1 MLSESLQG
9 VRTHSSS
16 NSVKCRP
23 SSMKKRGNLCSF
35 DKTSSKSGQV
45 EHSLEERVIGPET
58 SNAVSLTMPGQGCL
72 RPSAGPV
79 RT

>member
-1 MLSESLQG
+1 
-9 VRTHSSS
+9 
-16 NSVKCRP
+16 
-23 SSMKKRGNLCSF
+23 MKKRGNLCSF